1 VAEDDLA
8 DLEGEDDE
16 EDVAVEQ
23 EDLNNEPEP
32 EAAATGEDLSILD
45 VDETPDEDV
54 DGVAFA
60 AAGTRLLCI
69 KANRVIA
76 SMTGRMAIANGRND
90 VYLTDQF
97 QQVTAMSIKD
107 KGLRKG
113 LKSMGFALATVNLG
127 KQSVLKARVQKEV
140 IKTTAAVRKVAAD
153 KEKAFQQSLAIA
165 SVGINRKMFKDVENP
180 LKAHLEGEF
189 RRIGIQGA
197 GRILAHAF
205 NEHGPAYAKQVI
217 ELANKIA
224 AMPEEVRDG
233 YVDMMD
239 LQSGVMDEPDE
250 DMVPIGADDSDVEDD
265 EAEFETSDFGET
277 IEAALA
283 RPGTRIK
290 AHAAASGKYSVEANQ
305 ILAGTRPLFSL

>member
-1 VAEDDLA
+1 
-8 DLEGEDDE
+8 
-16 EDVAVEQ
+16 
-23 EDLNNEPEP
+23 
-32 EAAATGEDLSILD
+32 
-45 VDETPDEDV
+45 
-54 DGVAFA
+54 
-60 AAGTRLLCI
+60 
-69 KANRVIA
+69 
-76 SMTGRMAIANGRND
+76 
-90 VYLTDQF
+90 
-97 QQVTAMSIKD
+97 
-107 KGLRKG
+107 
-113 LKSMGFALATVNLG
+113 
-127 KQSVLKARVQKEV
+127 
-140 IKTTAAVRKVAAD
+140 VR
-153 KEKAFQQSLAIA
+153 
-165 SVGINRKMFKDVENP
+165 
-180 LKAHLEGEF
+180 
-189 RRIGIQGA
+189 RRHD
-197 GRILAHAF
+197 R
-205 NEHGPAYAKQVI
+205 PAYAKQVI